1 MNNWRKYM
9 PAYVE
14 YDLGDGAKLL
24 VETVVEEE
32 GKVVQAARANG
43 DVPVSKAQKTF
54 LEAFQTVTQQAR
66 MLLVEMDSLKVSE
79 AEIKFGIN
87 AVGELG
93 NLAIGKMGMGV
104 NYEIT
109 LKWKMPEKVK

>member
-1 MNNWRKYM
+1 M

-14 YDLGDGAKLL
+14 YDLGNGAKLL
-24 VETVVEEE
+24 VETEVEE
-32 GKVVQAARANG
+32 GGRIAPAARDNG
-43 DVPVSKAQKTF
+43 GVPVSKAQKTF
-54 LEAFQTVTQQAR
+54 VEAFQTVTQQAR
-66 MLLVEMDSLKVSE
+66 MLLAELDSLKVSE

-104 NYEIT
+104 NYEVT
-109 LKWKMPEKVK
+109 LKWKTPEKVK